1 MPWPS
6 VDEKRRSKR
15 KTFKEATEEGQYL
28 GHNNLWQWPLLV
40 LIYKELSGMVRREG
54 RAPCIGTNESRSF
67 PTPLGRSVSIKAQ
80 KFKNKQS
87 SFRDKTSILGSER
100 MKEVSL
106 CLDGTF
112 PVVNVAIQ
120 GVAINPIYA
129 FARTFVN
136 AFARTF
142 V

>member
-1 MPWPS
+1 
-6 VDEKRRSKR
+6 
-15 KTFKEATEEGQYL
+15 
-28 GHNNLWQWPLLV
+28 
-40 LIYKELSGMVRREG
+40 
-54 RAPCIGTNESRSF
+54 
-67 PTPLGRSVSIKAQ
+67 
-80 KFKNKQS
+80 
-87 SFRDKTSILGSER
+87 

-120 GVAINPIYA
+120 EGAIITIYA
-129 FARTFVN
+129 FARTFES